1 MSRVQSP
8 KKLAIFLCRYIDL
21 FQGAPIAGYILSAS
35 GGQQKGIEAYHPA
48 IFYAGSM
55 ALGATSLVGFVRL
68 KTDRHLLKK
77 L

>member
-1 MSRVQSP
+1 MLFCTSVDS
-8 KKLAIFLCRYIDL
+8 

-35 GGQQKGIEAYHPA
+35 GGQQKGIDAYHPA

-68 KTDRHLLKK
+68 KTDRNLLKK